1 MERLAKLRAH
11 LAAAGADVSD
21 PHAAG
26 AAADGRE
33 LLGPALQ
40 VVERAV
46 AQQRIPGASIAVMR
60 RGELVASAGFGTRD
74 PGAASDPPPFEG
86 DSICYIASLTK
97 PFTAAAGMLLVE
109 RGDLGLDDLVSD
121 HLPDFADVRTEDGRA
136 AGHLLTVRDLMCH
149 RSGLGRAF
157 PADLRPSPFFTQ
169 AWFSES
175 LESVVAGISKLPLA
189 FLPREDV
196 AYSNTA
202 WYVLARIVELRTGDH
217 FGDFVRREIFGR
229 LGMEDTGFGL
239 PAAKVGRTAVCYSA
253 GAPTIAGVRA
263 EGSDDDDALSLVS
276 KYDSSWDVQV
286 PKAALECSESQGSRT
301 NTPGVHGHS
310 RQMCMPD
317 GGLWASAPDIAR
329 WASAF
334 LEVPD
339 GGGGLLAADT
349 VAEML
354 TQQSYG
360 PVGPDSADG
369 AQQLRGIGLG
379 WHLDLPNQFTH
390 WGFTGTLVWGDRR
403 SGVVGVMFA
412 QWAVHPSVLAE
423 IHTEFRDA
431 VTAAYADEA

>member
-1 MERLAKLRAH
+1 MERLARLRAH
-11 LAAAGADVSD
+11 LAAGADVSD
-21 PHAAG
+21 PHAARVG
-26 AAADGRE
+26 AAAADGE

-74 PGAASDPPPFEG
+74 PGASDDPPPFEG

-121 HLPDFADVRTEDGRA
+121 HLPDFADVQTEDGRA

-202 WYVLARIVELRTGDH
+202 WYVLARIVELRTGEH

-276 KYDSSWDVQV
+276 KYESSWDVQV
-286 PKAALECSESQGSRT
+286 RKASLERSESQGSPDLTRSVCMVARDRCACRT
-301 NTPGVHGHS
+301 VGCGRAPPTWPAGRAPSCRSATAGAGCWRPTRWRRCSPGRATGRWVRTARTARS
-310 RQMCMPD
+310 SSA
-317 GGLWASAPDIAR
+317 ASASAGTWTCRISSRTGASPAR
-329 WASAF
+329 WC
-334 LEVPD
+334 
-339 GGGGLLAADT
+339 GGT
-349 VAEML
+349 
-354 TQQSYG
+354 
-360 PVGPDSADG
+360 
-369 AQQLRGIGLG
+369 R
-379 WHLDLPNQFTH
+379 
-390 WGFTGTLVWGDRR
+390 
-403 SGVVGVMFA
+403 
-412 QWAVHPSVLAE
+412 
-423 IHTEFRDA
+423 
-431 VTAAYADEA
+431 